1 MKNLKPQD
9 KIKIAI
15 EIVEVAYVFDNLIK
29 FLTFKQC
36 DDWDLYMIED
46 DGSIYQEELGRYL
59 TDEEL
64 EEFLSYAKQLV
75 K

>member
-1 MKNLKPQD
+1 MNNLKPQD

-29 FLTFKQC
+29 FLTFKGVE
-36 DDWDLYMIED
+36 DWDLYIIED
-46 DGSIYQEELGRYL
+46 DGSIYHEELGRYL
-59 TDEEL
+59 TDVEL
-64 EEFLSYAKQLV
+64 EEFLAYAKQLT